1 MISHFNYTLKMNDS
15 YINSNYDR
23 LPGSY
28 LFSTIAHKI
37 KEYQGTHANADIIRL
52 GIGDVTTPL
61 IPEVIKA
68 MHSAVDEMGVK
79 DTFRGYGPEQGYDF
93 LREAIVRGEYTSR
106 GIEMD
111 PNDIFVSDGSK
122 CDVANI
128 QELFSADA
136 RIAIPDPVYPVY
148 LDSNVMAGRTGTL
161 QDDGHFS
168 EVTYLASTAENNF
181 QPDLPKNPVQLIY
194 LCSPNNPTGT
204 VLSRETLQKFVD
216 YANKNGALILFDG
229 AYNCYIQ
236 DESLPHSIFEIPG
249 ARTGAI
255 EFRSFSKTAGFTGV
269 RCAYT
274 VIPHELSK
282 LHSMWNRRQCTK
294 FNGVNYITQRAAEAI
309 YSPVGW
315 LQTKEVIAGYMR
327 TAKLIREELSAAGY
341 TVFGGE
347 HAPYIWWKIPD
358 GEKSFDFFDR
368 LLATCEVVGTP
379 GSGFGPCGEGYFRL
393 TAFGDHERTK
403 IALQRIKE
411 KL

>member
-1 MISHFNYTLKMNDS
+1 MLNT
-15 YINSNYDR
+15 NYDL

-28 LFSTIAHKI
+28 LFSTIAKKI
-37 KEYQGTHANADIIRL
+37 KEYQGSKPDADIIRL

-68 MHSAVDEMGVK
+68 MHSAVDEMSLKGS
-79 DTFRGYGPEQGYDF
+79 FRGYGPEQGYDF

-106 GIEMD
+106 GIELD
-111 PNDIFVSDGSK
+111 PEDVFVSDGSK

-128 QELFSADA
+128 QELF
-136 RIAIPDPVYPVY
+136 IENVKVAIPDPVYPVY
-148 LDSNVMAGRTGTL
+148 LDSNVMAGRAGVL

-168 EVTYLASTAENNF
+168 KVTYLASTAENNF
-181 QPDLPKNPVQLIY
+181 QPDLPKNPVQMIY

-204 VLSRETLQKFVD
+204 VLSRVTLQKFVD
-216 YANKNGALILFDG
+216 YANENGAIILFDG

-236 DESLPHSIFEIPG
+236 DETLPHSIYEIPG
-249 ARTGAI
+249 AKTCAI

-274 VIPHELSK
+274 VVPHELSK

-294 FNGVNYITQRAAEAI
+294 FNGVSYVTQRAAEAI

-315 LQTKEVIAGYMR
+315 NQTREVIGGYMR
-327 TAKLIREELSAAGY
+327 TAKVIRQELTAAGY

-347 HAPYIWWKIPD
+347 HAPYIWWKIP
-358 GEKSFDFFDR
+358 GNEKSFDFFDR
-368 LLATCEVVGTP
+368 LLSTCEVVGTP

-393 TAFGDHERTK
+393 TAFGDYERTCE
-403 IALQRIKE
+403 ALRRIRE

>member
-1 MISHFNYTLKMNDS
+1 MNDS
-15 YINSNYDR
+15 YINSFYDR

-28 LFSTIAHKI
+28 LFSTIAKKI
-37 KEYQGTHANADIIRL
+37 KEYQGTHENADIIRL

-61 IPEVIKA
+61 IPEVINA
-68 MHSAVDEMGVK
+68 MHKAVDEMAMK

-93 LREAIVRGEYTSR
+93 LREAIVRGEYTAR

-128 QELFSADA
+128 QELFSEDV

-161 QDDGHFS
+161 QADGHFS

-204 VLSRETLQKFVD
+204 VLSRETLQKFVN
-216 YANKNGALILFDG
+216 YANETGSLILFDG

-236 DESLPHSIFEIPG
+236 DETLPHSIFEIPG
-249 ARTGAI
+249 ARTCAI

-294 FNGVNYITQRAAEAI
+294 FNGVNYVTQRAAEAI
-309 YSPVGW
+309 YTPVGW
-315 LQTKEVIAGYMR
+315 TQTQGVIKGYMD
-327 TAKLIREELSAAGY
+327 TAKLIRKEPRWRKVVRFLRQAACNLSS
-341 TVFGGE
+341 GG
-347 HAPYIWWKIPD
+347 H
-358 GEKSFDFFDR
+358 
-368 LLATCEVVGTP
+368 P
-379 GSGFGPCGEGYFRL
+379 G
-393 TAFGDHERTK
+393 
-403 IALQRIKE
+403 
-411 KL
+411 

>member
-1 MISHFNYTLKMNDS
+1 MN
-15 YINSNYDR
+15 ILNTNYDL

-28 LFSTIAHKI
+28 LFSTIAQKI
-37 KEYQGTHANADIIRL
+37 KEYQAKKPDADIIRL

-68 MHSAVDEMGVK
+68 MHKAVDEMAVK
-79 DTFRGYGPEQGYDF
+79 GTFRGYGPEQGYDF
-93 LREAIVRGEYTSR
+93 VREAIVRGEYTAR

-111 PNDIFVSDGSK
+111 PDDIFVSDGSK

-128 QELFSADA
+128 QELFTESVK
-136 RIAIPDPVYPVY
+136 IAIPDPVYPVY
-148 LDSNVMAGRTGTL
+148 LDSNVMAGRAGVL
-161 QDDGHFS
+161 QSDGHFS
-168 EVTYLASTAENNF
+168 KVTYLASTAENNF
-181 QPDLPKNPVQLIY
+181 QPDLPKEPVQLIY

-204 VLSRETLQKFVD
+204 VLSRETLQKFVN
-216 YANKNGALILFDG
+216 YANENGALILFDG

-249 ARTGAI
+249 ARTCAI

-282 LHSMWNRRQCTK
+282 LRSMWNRRQCTK
-294 FNGVNYITQRAAEAI
+294 FNGVSYVTQRAAEAI
-309 YSPVGW
+309 YSPIGW
-315 LQTKEVIAGYMR
+315 QQTKEVIAGYMR
-327 TAKLIREELSAAGY
+327 TAGVIRKELTAAGY

-347 HAPYIWWKIPD
+347 HAPYIWWKIAD

-393 TAFGDHERTK
+393 TAFGDYERTVE
-403 IALQRIKE
+403 ALKRIKE

>member
-1 MISHFNYTLKMNDS
+1 MNNS
-15 YINSNYDR
+15 IINPYYDR

-28 LFSTIAHKI
+28 LFSTIAKKI
-37 KEYQGTHANADIIRL
+37 KEYQGTHENADIIRL
-52 GIGDVTTPL
+52 GIGDVTTPI
-61 IPEVIKA
+61 IPAAIEA
-68 MHSAVDEMGVK
+68 MHKAVNEMGVK
-79 DTFRGYGPEQGYDF
+79 CTFRGYGPEQGYDF
-93 LREAIVRGEYTSR
+93 LREAIIRGEYTSR

-111 PNDIFVSDGSK
+111 PDDVFVSDGSK

-136 RIAIPDPVYPVY
+136 KIAIPDPVYPVY
-148 LDSNVMAGRTGTL
+148 LDSNVMAGRAGTL
-161 QDDGHFS
+161 QADGHFS

-216 YANKNGALILFDG
+216 YANETGAIILFDG
-229 AYNCYIQ
+229 AYNCYIR
-236 DESLPHSIFEIPG
+236 DEKLPHSIYEIPG
-249 ARTGAI
+249 ARTCAI

-274 VIPHELSK
+274 VVPHELGK
-282 LHSMWNRRQCTK
+282 LRTMWNRRQCTK
-294 FNGVNYITQRAAEAI
+294 FNGVSYVTQRAAEAI
-309 YSPVGW
+309 YTPEGW
-315 LQTKEVIAGYMR
+315 EQTKAVISGYMD
-327 TAKLIREELSAAGY
+327 TAAMIRKELTSCGY

-347 HAPYIWWKIPD
+347 HAPYIWWQLPK

-393 TAFGDHERTK
+393 TAFGDHEQTK
-403 IALQRIKE
+403 VALQRIKE

>member
-1 MISHFNYTLKMNDS
+1 MNS
-15 YINSNYDR
+15 SIINTNYDL

-28 LFSTIAHKI
+28 LFSTIAQKI
-37 KEYQGTHANADIIRL
+37 KEYQAKKPDADIIRL

-68 MHSAVDEMGVK
+68 MHKAVDEMAVK
-79 DTFRGYGPEQGYDF
+79 GTFRGYGPEQGYDF
-93 LREAIVRGEYTSR
+93 VREAIVRGEYTAR

-111 PNDIFVSDGSK
+111 PDDIFVSDGSK

-128 QELFSADA
+128 QELFTESVK
-136 RIAIPDPVYPVY
+136 IAIPDPVYPVY
-148 LDSNVMAGRTGTL
+148 LDSNVMAGRAGVL
-161 QDDGHFS
+161 QSDGHFS
-168 EVTYLASTAENNF
+168 KVTYLASTAENNF
-181 QPDLPKNPVQLIY
+181 QPDLPKEPVQLIY

-204 VLSRETLQKFVD
+204 VLSRETLQKFVN
-216 YANKNGALILFDG
+216 YANENGALILFDG

-249 ARTGAI
+249 ARTCAI

-282 LHSMWNRRQCTK
+282 LRSMWNRRQCTK
-294 FNGVNYITQRAAEAI
+294 FNGVSYVTQRAAEAI
-309 YSPVGW
+309 YSPIGW
-315 LQTKEVIAGYMR
+315 QQTKDVIAGYMR
-327 TAKLIREELSAAGY
+327 TAGVIRKELTAAGY

-347 HAPYIWWKIPD
+347 HAPYIWWKIAD

-393 TAFGDHERTK
+393 TAFGDYERTVE
-403 IALQRIKE
+403 ALKRIKE

>member
-1 MISHFNYTLKMNDS
+1 MNES
-15 YINSNYDR
+15 IINPYYDR

-28 LFSTIAHKI
+28 LFSTIAKKI
-37 KEYQGTHANADIIRL
+37 KEYQGTHENADIIRL
-52 GIGDVTTPL
+52 GIGDVTTPI
-61 IPEVIKA
+61 IPAAIEA
-68 MHSAVDEMGVK
+68 MHKAVNEMGVK
-79 DTFRGYGPEQGYDF
+79 GTFRGYGPEQGYDF
-93 LREAIVRGEYTSR
+93 LREAIIRGEYTSR

-111 PNDIFVSDGSK
+111 PDDVFVSDGSK

-136 RIAIPDPVYPVY
+136 KIAIPDPVYPVY
-148 LDSNVMAGRTGTL
+148 LDSNVMAGRAGTL
-161 QDDGHFS
+161 QADGHFS

-216 YANKNGALILFDG
+216 YANETGAIILFDG
-229 AYNCYIQ
+229 AYNCYIR
-236 DESLPHSIFEIPG
+236 DEKLPHSIYEIPG
-249 ARTGAI
+249 ARTCAI

-274 VIPHELSK
+274 VVPHELGK
-282 LHSMWNRRQCTK
+282 LRSMWNRRQCTK
-294 FNGVNYITQRAAEAI
+294 FNGVSYVTQRAAEAI
-309 YSPVGW
+309 YTPEGW
-315 LQTKEVIAGYMR
+315 GQTKNVISGYMD
-327 TAKLIREELSAAGY
+327 TATMIRKELTSCGY

-347 HAPYIWWKIPD
+347 HAPYIWWQLPK

-393 TAFGDHERTK
+393 TAFGDHEQTK
-403 IALQRIKE
+403 VALQRIKE
-411 KL
+411 RL

>member
-1 MISHFNYTLKMNDS
+1 MSNS
-15 YINSNYDR
+15 YLNTNYDR

-28 LFSTIAHKI
+28 LFSTIAKKI
-37 KEYQGTHANADIIRL
+37 KEYQGTHENADIIRL

-68 MHSAVDEMGVK
+68 MHKAVDEMAVK

-93 LREAIVRGEYTSR
+93 VREAIVRGEYTAR

-111 PNDIFVSDGSK
+111 PEDIFVSDGSK

-128 QELFSADA
+128 QELFSGDA

-161 QDDGHFS
+161 QADGHFS

-204 VLSRETLQKFVD
+204 VLSRETLQKFVN
-216 YANKNGALILFDG
+216 YANETGSLILFDG

-236 DESLPHSIFEIPG
+236 DETLPHSIFEIPG
-249 ARTGAI
+249 ARTCAI

-294 FNGVNYITQRAAEAI
+294 FNGVNYVTQRAAEAI
-309 YSPVGW
+309 YTPVGW
-315 LQTKEVIAGYMR
+315 TQTQGVIKGYMD
-327 TAKLIREELSAAGY
+327 TAKLIRKELTAAGY

-368 LLATCEVVGTP
+368 LLATCQVVGTP

-393 TAFGDHERTK
+393 TAFGDHERTRE
-403 IALQRIKE
+403 ALKRIKE

>member
-1 MISHFNYTLKMNDS
+1 MNEAI
-15 YINSNYDR
+15 INPNYDL

-28 LFSTIAHKI
+28 LFSTIAKKI
-37 KEYQGTHANADIIRL
+37 SEYQAKKPDADIVRL

-68 MHSAVDEMGVK
+68 MHKAVDEMAEKGS
-79 DTFRGYGPEQGYDF
+79 FRGYGPEQGYDF
-93 LREAIVRGEYTSR
+93 LRQAIVAGEYTSR

-111 PNDIFVSDGSK
+111 PDDIFVSDGSK

-128 QELFSADA
+128 QELFTENVK
-136 RIAIPDPVYPVY
+136 IAIPDPVYPVY
-148 LDSNVMAGRTGTL
+148 LDSN
-161 QDDGHFS
+161 
-168 EVTYLASTAENNF
+168 VTYLASTAENNF
-181 QPDLPKNPVQLIY
+181 QPDLPKNPVQMIY

-216 YANKNGALILFDG
+216 YANENGAIILFDG

-249 ARTGAI
+249 ARTCAI

-282 LHSMWNRRQCTK
+282 LRSMWNRRQCTK
-294 FNGVNYITQRAAEAI
+294 FNGVNYVTQRAAEAI

-315 LQTKEVIAGYMR
+315 QQTKAVIAGYMK
-327 TAKLIREELSAAGY
+327 TAGVIRKELAAAGY

-393 TAFGDHERTK
+393 TAFGDYERTCE
-403 IALQRIKE
+403 ALKRIRQ

>member
-1 MISHFNYTLKMNDS
+1 MNES
-15 YINSNYDR
+15 IINPYYDR

-28 LFSTIAHKI
+28 LFSTIAKKI

-52 GIGDVTTPL
+52 GIGDVTTPI
-61 IPEVIKA
+61 IPAAIEA
-68 MHSAVDEMGVK
+68 MHKAVDEMACK
-79 DTFRGYGPEQGYDF
+79 NTFRGYGPEQGYDF
-93 LREAIVRGEYTSR
+93 LREAIIRGEYTSR
-106 GIEMD
+106 GVEMD
-111 PNDIFVSDGSK
+111 PDDVFVSDGSK

-128 QELFSADA
+128 QELFAADVK
-136 RIAIPDPVYPVY
+136 IAIPDPVYPVY
-148 LDSNVMAGRTGTL
+148 LDSNVMAGRTGFM
-161 QDDGHFS
+161 QEDGHFS

-216 YANKNGALILFDG
+216 YANETGAIILFDG

-236 DESLPHSIFEIPG
+236 DESLPHSIYEIPG
-249 ARTGAI
+249 ARTCAI

-274 VIPHELSK
+274 IVPHELGK
-282 LHSMWNRRQCTK
+282 LRAMWNRRQCTK
-294 FNGVNYITQRAAEAI
+294 FNGVNYVVQRAAESI

-315 LQTKEVIAGYMR
+315 EQTKAVIKGYMD
-327 TAKLIREELSAAGY
+327 TAFMIRSELTAAGY

-347 HAPYIWWKIPD
+347 HAPYIWWKLEN

-368 LLATCEVVGTP
+368 LLGTCEVVGTP

-393 TAFGDHERTK
+393 TAFGDHEQTK
-403 IALQRIKE
+403 VALKRIKE

>member
-1 MISHFNYTLKMNDS
+1 MNDS
-15 YINSNYDR
+15 YINSFYDR

-37 KEYQGTHANADIIRL
+37 KEYQGVHPEADIIRL

-68 MHSAVDEMGVK
+68 MHKAVDEMGVK

-93 LREAIVRGEYTSR
+93 VREAIVRGEYTAR

-111 PNDIFVSDGSK
+111 SNDIFVSDGSK

-128 QELFSADA
+128 QELFSEDV

-161 QDDGHFS
+161 QADGHFS

-204 VLSRETLQKFVD
+204 VLSRETLQKFVN
-216 YANKNGALILFDG
+216 YANETGALILFDG

-249 ARTGAI
+249 ARTCAI

-282 LHSMWNRRQCTK
+282 LHAMWNRRQCTK
-294 FNGVNYITQRAAEAI
+294 FNGVNYVTQRAAEAI
-309 YSPVGW
+309 YTPEGW
-315 LQTKEVIAGYMR
+315 KQTQGVIKGYMD
-327 TAKLIREELSAAGY
+327 TAKLIRQELTAAGY

-368 LLATCEVVGTP
+368 LLATCQVVGTP

-403 IALQRIKE
+403 VALQKIKE
-411 KL
+411 RL

>member
-1 MISHFNYTLKMNDS
+1 MNDS
-15 YINSNYDR
+15 YINSYYDR

-37 KEYQGTHANADIIRL
+37 KEYQAKKPDADIVRL

-68 MHSAVDEMGVK
+68 MHKAVDEMGVK
-79 DTFRGYGPEQGYDF
+79 DSFRGYGPEQGYDF
-93 LREAIVRGEYTSR
+93 LRQAIVAGEYTSR

-111 PNDIFVSDGSK
+111 PDDIFVSDGSK

-128 QELFSADA
+128 QELFTENVK
-136 RIAIPDPVYPVY
+136 ITIPDPVYPVY

-161 QDDGHFS
+161 QADGHF
-168 EVTYLASTAENNF
+168 EGVTYLASTAENSF
-181 QPDLPKNPVQLIY
+181 QPDLPKNPVQMIY

-216 YANKNGALILFDG
+216 YANQNGAVILFDG

-236 DESLPHSIFEIPG
+236 DESLPHSIYEIPG
-249 ARTGAI
+249 ARTCAI

-282 LHSMWNRRQCTK
+282 LRAMWNRRQCTK
-294 FNGVNYITQRAAEAI
+294 FNGVSYVTQRAAEAI

-315 LQTKEVIAGYMR
+315 RETKEVIAGYMR
-327 TAKLIREELSAAGY
+327 TAKVIRDELTAAGY

-393 TAFGDHERTK
+393 TAFGDYERTK
-403 IALQRIKE
+403 VALNRIKE
-411 KL
+411 RL

>member
-1 MISHFNYTLKMNDS
+1 MNES
-15 YINSNYDR
+15 IINPNYDL

-28 LFSTIAHKI
+28 LFSTIAKKI
-37 KEYQGTHANADIIRL
+37 SEYQAKKPDADIIRL

-68 MHSAVDEMGVK
+68 MHKAVDEMAEKG
-79 DTFRGYGPEQGYDF
+79 TFRGYGPEQGYDF
-93 LREAIVRGEYTSR
+93 VRQAIVAGEYTSR

-111 PNDIFVSDGSK
+111 PDDIFVSDGSK

-128 QELFSADA
+128 QELFTENVK
-136 RIAIPDPVYPVY
+136 IAIPDPVYPVY
-148 LDSNVMAGRTGTL
+148 LDSNVMAGRAGVL
-161 QDDGHFS
+161 QNDGHFS
-168 EVTYLASTAENNF
+168 KVTYLASTAENNF
-181 QPDLPKNPVQLIY
+181 QPDLPKNPVQMIY

-216 YANKNGALILFDG
+216 YANENGAIILFDG

-236 DESLPHSIFEIPG
+236 DESLPHSIYEIPG
-249 ARTGAI
+249 ARTCAI

-274 VIPHELSK
+274 IIPHELSK
-282 LHSMWNRRQCTK
+282 LRSMWNRRQCTK
-294 FNGVNYITQRAAEAI
+294 FNGVSYVTQRAAEAI

-315 LQTKEVIAGYMR
+315 QQTKAVIAGYMK
-327 TAKLIREELSAAGY
+327 TAGVIRKELTAAGY
-341 TVFGGE
+341 TVFGVE

-368 LLATCEVVGTP
+368 LLATCESWAP
-379 GSGFGPCGEGYFRL
+379 P
-393 TAFGDHERTK
+393 AA
-403 IALQRIKE
+403 ALAPAAKGISA
-411 KL
+411 

>member
-1 MISHFNYTLKMNDS
+1 MD
-15 YINSNYDR
+15 NSILNPYYDR

-28 LFSTIAHKI
+28 LFSTIAKKI

-52 GIGDVTTPL
+52 GIGDVTTPI
-61 IPEVIKA
+61 IPAAIEA
-68 MHSAVDEMGVK
+68 MHKAVDEMACK

-93 LREAIVRGEYTSR
+93 LREAIIRGEYTPR
-106 GIEMD
+106 GVEMD
-111 PNDIFVSDGSK
+111 PDDVFVSDGSK

-128 QELFSADA
+128 QELFAADVK
-136 RIAIPDPVYPVY
+136 IAIPDPVYPVY
-148 LDSNVMAGRTGTL
+148 LDSNVMAGRTGTFGE
-161 QDDGHFS
+161 DGRFS

-216 YANKNGALILFDG
+216 YANENSALILFDG

-249 ARTGAI
+249 ARTCAI

-274 VIPHELSK
+274 VVPHELSK
-282 LHSMWNRRQCTK
+282 LRSMWNRRQCTK
-294 FNGVNYITQRAAEAI
+294 FNGVNYVVQRAAESI
-309 YSPVGW
+309 YTPVGW
-315 LQTKEVIAGYMR
+315 EQTKAVIKGYMD
-327 TAKLIREELSAAGY
+327 TAAMIRKELTAVGY

-347 HAPYIWWKIPD
+347 HAPYIWWKLPE

-393 TAFGDHERTK
+393 TAFGDHEKTK
-403 IALQRIKE
+403 VALQRICE

>member
-37 KEYQGTHANADIIRL
+37 KEYQGAHANADIIRL

-93 LREAIVRGEYTSR
+93 LREAIVRGEYISR

-128 QELFSADA
+128 QELFSGEA

-161 QDDGHFS
+161 QADGHFS

-181 QPDLPKNPVQLIY
+181 QPDLPKNPAQLIY

-204 VLSRETLQKFVD
+204 VLSRETLQ
-216 YANKNGALILFDG
+216 
-229 AYNCYIQ
+229 
-236 DESLPHSIFEIPG
+236 
-249 ARTGAI
+249 
-255 EFRSFSKTAGFTGV
+255 
-269 RCAYT
+269 
-274 VIPHELSK
+274 
-282 LHSMWNRRQCTK
+282 
-294 FNGVNYITQRAAEAI
+294 
-309 YSPVGW
+309 
-315 LQTKEVIAGYMR
+315 
-327 TAKLIREELSAAGY
+327 
-341 TVFGGE
+341 
-347 HAPYIWWKIPD
+347 
-358 GEKSFDFFDR
+358 
-368 LLATCEVVGTP
+368 
-379 GSGFGPCGEGYFRL
+379 
-393 TAFGDHERTK
+393 
-403 IALQRIKE
+403 
-411 KL
+411 

>member
-1 MISHFNYTLKMNDS
+1 MNNS
-15 YINSNYDR
+15 YINTNYDR

-28 LFSTIAHKI
+28 LFSTIAKKI
-37 KEYQGTHANADIIRL
+37 KEYQGMHANADIIRL

-68 MHSAVDEMGVK
+68 MHKAVDEMGVK

-93 LREAIVRGEYTSR
+93 VREAIVRGEYTAR

-111 PNDIFVSDGSK
+111 PDDIFVSDGSK

-128 QELFSADA
+128 QELFSGNA

-161 QDDGHFS
+161 QADGHFS

-204 VLSRETLQKFVD
+204 VLSRETLQKFVN
-216 YANKNGALILFDG
+216 YANENGAIILFDG

-249 ARTGAI
+249 ARTCAI

-282 LHSMWNRRQCTK
+282 LRAMWNRRQCTK
-294 FNGVNYITQRAAEAI
+294 FNGVNYVTQRAAEAI
-309 YSPVGW
+309 YTPEGW
-315 LQTKEVIAGYMR
+315 KQTQGVIKGYMD
-327 TAKLIREELSAAGY
+327 TARVIRQELTAAGY

-347 HAPYIWWKIPD
+347 HAPYIWLKTPGNLSGW
-358 GEKSFDFFDR
+358 DFFD
-368 LLATCEVVGTP
+368 LLLDKAHVVGTP

-403 IALQRIKE
+403 EALKRIKE
-411 KL
+411 RL

>member
-1 MISHFNYTLKMNDS
+1 MNDS
-15 YINSNYDR
+15 YINSYYDR

-37 KEYQGTHANADIIRL
+37 KEYQAKKPDADIVRL

-68 MHSAVDEMGVK
+68 MHKAVDEMGVK
-79 DTFRGYGPEQGYDF
+79 DSFRGYGPEQGYDF
-93 LREAIVRGEYTSR
+93 LRQAIVAGEYTSR

-111 PNDIFVSDGSK
+111 PDDIFVSDGSK

-128 QELFSADA
+128 QELFTENVKT
-136 RIAIPDPVYPVY
+136 AIPDPVYPVY

-161 QDDGHFS
+161 QADGHF
-168 EVTYLASTAENNF
+168 EGVTYLASTAENSF
-181 QPDLPKNPVQLIY
+181 QPDLPKNPVQMIY

-216 YANKNGALILFDG
+216 YANQNGAVILFDG

-236 DESLPHSIFEIPG
+236 DESLPHSIYEIPG
-249 ARTGAI
+249 ARTCAI

-282 LHSMWNRRQCTK
+282 LRAMWNRRQCTK
-294 FNGVNYITQRAAEAI
+294 FNGVSYVTQRAAEAI

-315 LQTKEVIAGYMR
+315 RETKEVIAGYMR
-327 TAKLIREELSAAGY
+327 TAKVIRDELTAAGY

-393 TAFGDHERTK
+393 TAFGDYERTK
-403 IALQRIKE
+403 VALNRIKE
-411 KL
+411 RL

>member
-1 MISHFNYTLKMNDS
+1 MNDS
-15 YINSNYDR
+15 LLNLNYER

-28 LFSTIAHKI
+28 LFSTIATKI
-37 KEYQGTHANADIIRL
+37 KEYEQTHANADIIRL

-61 IPEVIKA
+61 IPKVIDA
-68 MHSAVDEMGVK
+68 MHKAVDEMSHK
-79 DTFRGYGPEQGYDF
+79 STFRGYGPEQGYDF
-93 LREAIVRGEYTSR
+93 LREAIVRGEYSAR

-111 PNDIFVSDGSK
+111 ANDIFVSDGSK

-128 QELFSADA
+128 QELFAEHA
-136 RIAIPDPVYPVY
+136 TIAIPDPVYPVY
-148 LDSNVMAGRTGTL
+148 LDSNVMAGRTGII
-161 QDDGHFS
+161 QADGHFS
-168 EVTYLASTAENNF
+168 KVTYLASTAENNF
-181 QPDLPKNPVQLIY
+181 QPECPKNPVNLIY

-204 VLSRETLQKFVD
+204 VLSRETLQKFVN
-216 YANKNGALILFDG
+216 YANETGAIILFDG

-236 DESLPHSIFEIPG
+236 DETLPHSIFEIDG
-249 ARTGAI
+249 ARTCAI

-282 LHSMWNRRQCTK
+282 LRSMWLRRQCTK

-309 YSPVGW
+309 YSCDGW
-315 LQTKEVIAGYMR
+315 LQTKHVINGYMN
-327 TAKLIREELSAAGY
+327 TAALIREELSKAGY

-358 GEKSFDFFDR
+358 NEKSFDFFDR
-368 LLATCEVVGTP
+368 LLTTCEVVGTP

-393 TAFGDHERTK
+393 TAFGDNERTK
-403 IALQRIKE
+403 IALKRIVQ

>member
-1 MISHFNYTLKMNDS
+1 M
-15 YINSNYDR
+15 
-23 LPGSY
+23 
-28 LFSTIAHKI
+28 HK
-37 KEYQGTHANADIIRL
+37 
-52 GIGDVTTPL
+52 
-61 IPEVIKA
+61 
-68 MHSAVDEMGVK
+68 AVDEMAEKG
-79 DTFRGYGPEQGYDF
+79 TFRGYGPEQGYDF
-93 LREAIVRGEYTSR
+93 LRQAIVAGEYTSR

-111 PNDIFVSDGSK
+111 PEDIFVSDGSK

-128 QELFSADA
+128 QELFTENVKV
-136 RIAIPDPVYPVY
+136 AIPDPVYPVY
-148 LDSNVMAGRTGTL
+148 LDSNVMAGRAGVL

-168 EVTYLASTAENNF
+168 KVAYLASTAENNF
-181 QPDLPKNPVQLIY
+181 QPDLPKNPVQMIY
-194 LCSPNNPTGT
+194 LCCPNNPTGT

-216 YANKNGALILFDG
+216 YANENGAIILFDG

-236 DESLPHSIFEIPG
+236 NESLPHSIFEIPG
-249 ARTGAI
+249 ARTCAI

-294 FNGVNYITQRAAEAI
+294 FNGVSYVTQRAAEAI

-315 LQTKEVIAGYMR
+315 QQTKAVIAGYMK
-327 TAKLIREELSAAGY
+327 TAGVIRKELAAAGY

-347 HAPYIWWKIPD
+347 HAPYIWWKIEG

-393 TAFGDHERTK
+393 TAFGDYARTCE
-403 IALQRIKE
+403 ALRRIRE

>member
-1 MISHFNYTLKMNDS
+1 MKININTNYKNLKE
-15 YINSNYDR
+15 
-23 LPGSY
+23 SY
-28 LFSTIAHKI
+28 LFSEIGRRVRAYAAEHPDK
-37 KEYQGTHANADIIRL
+37 KVIRL
-52 GIGDVTTPL
+52 GIGDVTLPL
-61 IPEVIKA
+61 SAPVTSAMEKA
-68 MHSAVDEMGVK
+68 VAEQAEASS
-79 DTFRGYGPEQGYDF
+79 FRGYAPENGYEF
-93 LREAIVRGEYTSR
+93 LREAIAQHYASFGVSLSLDE
-106 GIEMD
+106 
-111 PNDIFVSDGSK
+111 IFVSDGAKS
-122 CDVANI
+122 DIGN
-128 QELFSADA
+128 LTDLLGDN
-136 RIAIPDPVYPVY
+136 RIYIPDPVYPVY
-148 LDSNVMAGRTGTL
+148 LDSNVMAGRAGVL

-168 EVTYLASTAENNF
+168 KVTYLASTAENNF
-181 QPDLPKNPVQLIY
+181 QPDLPKNPVQMIY

-216 YANKNGALILFDG
+216 YANENGAIILFDG

-249 ARTGAI
+249 ARTCAI

-294 FNGVNYITQRAAEAI
+294 FNGVSYVTQRAAEAI

-315 LQTKEVIAGYMR
+315 RETKEVIAGYMR
-327 TAKLIREELSAAGY
+327 TAGVIRKELTEAGY

-347 HAPYIWWKIPD
+347 HAPYIWWKIEG

-393 TAFGDHERTK
+393 TAFGDYQRTCE
-403 IALQRIKE
+403 ALRRIRE